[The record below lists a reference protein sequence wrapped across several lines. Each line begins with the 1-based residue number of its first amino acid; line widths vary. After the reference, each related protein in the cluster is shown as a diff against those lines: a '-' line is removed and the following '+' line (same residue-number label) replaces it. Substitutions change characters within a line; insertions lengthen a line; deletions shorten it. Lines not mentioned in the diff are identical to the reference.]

1 MALYILSDSKK
12 SLNFS
17 RHNQEVSYA
26 ASLNQK
32 RIKTIILKS
41 SENLSGL
48 LNDDQSVL
56 FILDTLTSHHEP
68 ILGFCNKH
76 SIPVIAANNPPYF
89 HTKYF
94 FSTIMGDTSKCMMDL
109 INYIKSNNKGR
120 VSFFA
125 VNILSVYD
133 INNVQTLY
141 RFYPNFSRNDVF
153 LSENSVSESFDSF
166 YENRYKYDT
175 VFCVNDYAGIA
186 FLKKMN
192 ERDPKYLRDRFVI
205 GFMDTIIARLHKIS
219 LTSCSYSTDDLI
231 KALASMYSIYA
242 KHRSSFAAINITLY
256 GHIYTRQS
264 TCNLPITTDYEL
276 PPLAL
281 SDKTLDLSG
290 KTNKVIDYTDDPE
303 FKDLIA
309 IDTML
314 TAMKKIDFNILL
326 MLISGYSN
334 SKICDSLFLTPQTLH
349 YHISA
354 MRKALNVNNTA
365 EFIEKVSEYIS
376 EEKLKQYIETYIGS

>member
-1 MALYILSDSKK
+1 MALYILSDKNT
-12 SLNFS
+12 LNIS
-17 RHNQEVSYA
+17 RYNQEVSYV

-41 SENLSGL
+41 AENLSGL
-48 LNDDQSVL
+48 LKDDQSVL
-56 FILDTLTSHHEP
+56 LILDALSSQHDP
-68 ILGFCNKH
+68 ILDFCNKN
-76 SIPVIAANNPPYF
+76 SIPVITANNPPYF
-89 HTKYF
+89 YTKYF
-94 FSTIMGDTSKCMMDL
+94 FSTIMGDTSKCMLDL

-120 VSFFA
+120 VAFFA
-125 VNILSVYD
+125 VNISSVYD

-141 RFYPNFSRNDVF
+141 RFYPNFSKNDVF
-153 LSENSVSESFDSF
+153 LLENSFSESFDRF

-186 FLKKMN
+186 FLKRMN
-192 ERDPKYLRDRFVI
+192 ERDPNYLKDRFVI
-205 GFMDTIIARLHKIS
+205 GFMDTLIARLYKIS

-231 KALASMYSIYA
+231 KALACIYSIYK
-242 KHRSSFAAINITLY
+242 KHRSSFASMNITLY

-264 TCNLPITTDYEL
+264 TCNLPIITDYEL
-276 PPLAL
+276 SDLTV
-281 SDKTLDLSG
+281 SDKTLNLG
-290 KTNKVIDYTDDPE
+290 KKRNKAIDYNEEPA

-314 TAMKKIDFNILL
+314 TTMKEIDFNILF

-334 SKICDSLFLTPQTLH
+334 SKICDSLFLTSQTLH

-376 EEKLKQYIETYIGS
+376 EENLKLYIETYIRR

>member
-1 MALYILSDSKK
+1 M
-12 SLNFS
+12 
-17 RHNQEVSYA
+17 
-26 ASLNQK
+26 
-32 RIKTIILKS
+32 
-41 SENLSGL
+41 
-48 LNDDQSVL
+48 
-56 FILDTLTSHHEP
+56 
-68 ILGFCNKH
+68 
-76 SIPVIAANNPPYF
+76 
-89 HTKYF
+89 
-94 FSTIMGDTSKCMMDL
+94 
-109 INYIKSNNKGR
+109 
-120 VSFFA
+120 SF
-125 VNILSVYD
+125 
-133 INNVQTLY
+133 
-141 RFYPNFSRNDVF
+141 
-153 LSENSVSESFDSF
+153 
-166 YENRYKYDT
+166 
-175 VFCVNDYAGIA
+175 
-186 FLKKMN
+186 
-192 ERDPKYLRDRFVI
+192 
-205 GFMDTIIARLHKIS
+205 
-219 LTSCSYSTDDLI
+219 
-231 KALASMYSIYA
+231 
-242 KHRSSFAAINITLY
+242 
-256 GHIYTRQS
+256 
-264 TCNLPITTDYEL
+264 